1 MKEKDKQILRLIK
14 KYSKK
19 DASLKVLDVGAGS
32 PVFKGILPKNMSYK
46 TLDIDPKN
54 KPDILCDLNKKLPV
68 KKESYDII
76 ICSEVLEHTLNPLK
90 IAKEIKRIT
99 KKEGL
104 IIMTLPNEYNLYLR
118 LKFLF
123 GIPNNTETPFREDL
137 WMNHIHKARVRDIIE
152 FYKKLFNI
160 KEITYSWDSFSGSDI
175 GKIIDPFIRIFL
187 KPISK
192 NLFARSVLMA
202 GTKK

>member
-1 MKEKDKQILRLIK
+1 MKQKDLMILKFIK

-19 DASLKVLDVGAGS
+19 NIPLRVLDVGAGS
-32 PVFKGILPKNMSYK
+32 SLFKNILPKNMSYE

-54 KPDILCDLNKKLPV
+54 KPDILCDLNKKLPI
-68 KKESYDII
+68 KKETYDII
-76 ICSEVLEHTLNPLK
+76 ICSEVLEHTLNPK
-90 IAKEIKRIT
+90 EISEEIKRIT

-123 GIPNNTETPFREDL
+123 GIPNNTEIPFREDL
-137 WMNHIHKARVRDIIE
+137 WMNHIHKARVKDILQ
-152 FYKKLFNI
+152 FYKKLFKI
-160 KEITYSWDSFSGSDI
+160 KEIDYSWDSFSGNKI
-175 GKIIDPFIRIFL
+175 GKIIDPFIRNLL
-187 KPISK
+187 KPLSK
-192 NLFARSVLMA
+192 NLFARGILVA